1 MMINTLKVELVLN
14 NSDGDLKTLIIYTFS
29 IFFNNENKYCSL
41 VFSKECMYK
50 LAEWNINNIS

>member
-1 MMINTLKVELVLN
+1 MIMMINTLKVELVLN

-29 IFFNNENKYCSL
+29 IFFNNENKYYSL

-50 LAEWNINNIS
+50 LAE